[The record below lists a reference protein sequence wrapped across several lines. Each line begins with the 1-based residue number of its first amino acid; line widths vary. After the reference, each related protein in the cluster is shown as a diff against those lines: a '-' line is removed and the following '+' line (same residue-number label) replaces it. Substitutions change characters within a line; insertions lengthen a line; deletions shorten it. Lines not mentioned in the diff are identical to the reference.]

1 MTRDHDDR
9 MERFAECDTSRLAEL
24 VGLSGLVNSSLDP
37 EAIRRRAIE
46 AACRVTGSQ
55 SASLLLLDRSGDLFF
70 EVAVGE
76 GGHKLRRQRIPRGQ
90 GVAGWVARTRESVV
104 VPDAAA
110 DDRFDASFD
119 RLTGTV
125 TRDLMAVPV
134 TAHGELVGVLEAVNK
149 EDVGGFTPS
158 DVSLLEALA
167 DQVGIAVENSR
178 LYALLRRRLVEN
190 WLIAMASVIVT
201 VVTVLLLK

>member
-1 MTRDHDDR
+1 MTRDHIDR
-9 MERFAECDTSRLAEL
+9 TERFAECEASRLAEL

-76 GGHKLRRQRIPRGQ
+76 SGHKLRKQRIPRGQ
-90 GVAGWVARTRESVV
+90 GVAGWVARTRESVT
-104 VPDAAA
+104 VPDASV
-110 DDRFDASFD
+110 DERFDASFD
-119 RLTGTV
+119 RLTGLA
-125 TRDLMAVPV
+125 TRNLMAVPV
-134 TAHGELVGVLEAVNK
+134 TVHGELVGVLEAVNK
-149 EDVGGFTPS
+149 EDVGGFTSS

-167 DQVGIAVENSR
+167 DQVGIAIDNSR
-178 LYALLRRRLVEN
+178 LYALLRRRLIEN
-190 WLIAMASVIVT
+190 WVIAMSCVIIT

>member
-1 MTRDHDDR
+1 MTREHIDR
-9 MERFAECDTSRLAEL
+9 SERFVECDKERLAEL

-76 GGHKLRRQRIPRGQ
+76 GGHKLRKQRIPRGQ
-90 GVAGWVARTRESVV
+90 GIAGWVARNREPVIV
-104 VPDAAA
+104 ADAAA

-134 TAHGELVGVLEAVNK
+134 TAHGELIGVLEAVNK
-149 EDVGGFTPS
+149 DDIGGFTGS
-158 DVSLLEALA
+158 DVALLEALA
-167 DQVGIAVENSR
+167 DQVGIAVDNSR
-178 LYALLRRRLVEN
+178 LYVLLRRRLIEN
-190 WLIAMASVIVT
+190 WVIAMACVVIT
-201 VVTVLLLK
+201 VITVLLLK

>member
-1 MTRDHDDR
+1 MTREHIDR
-9 MERFAECDTSRLAEL
+9 SERFVECDKERLAEL

-37 EAIRRRAIE
+37 EVIRRRAIE

-76 GGHKLRRQRIPRGQ
+76 GGHKLRKQRIPRGQ
-90 GVAGWVARTRESVV
+90 GIAGWVARNREPVIV
-104 VPDAAA
+104 ADAAA

-134 TAHGELVGVLEAVNK
+134 TAHGELIGVLEAVNK
-149 EDVGGFTPS
+149 DDIGGFTGS
-158 DVSLLEALA
+158 DVALLEALA
-167 DQVGIAVENSR
+167 DQVGIAVDNSR
-178 LYALLRRRLVEN
+178 LYVLLRRRLIEN
-190 WLIAMASVIVT
+190 WVIAMACVVIT
-201 VVTVLLLK
+201 VITVLLLK